1 MDRPR
6 RNAAIQAL
14 QKMKEIHEWEEC
26 TESSALFKI
35 AQQHFEEL
43 FANEDNHA
51 QDHEVFASDEEAV
64 EEEFDDES
72 EEGYESSFIDDDDE
86 LTADSDEWQ
95 PKKRVRFSADDES
108 DLTREKEKVASD
120 DDDEMESEDDSE
132 LDSDEYSDHSDHS
145 STLSDNILSKECED
159 FADNCFD
166 NCFNTSDTNTTIL
179 TNDTNVANTETSSD
193 HISLDTDDP
202 PTLTRT

>member
-6 RNAAIQAL
+6 RNAAMQAL
-14 QKMKEIHEWEEC
+14 HKMKEIREWEEC
-26 TESSALFKI
+26 TESSALFI
-35 AQQHFEEL
+35 TAQKHFEEL
-43 FANEDNHA
+43 FANEDNQA
-51 QDHEVFASDEEAV
+51 LDHEVLASDEEAV
-64 EEEFDDES
+64 EEDCDDQS

-86 LTADSDEWQ
+86 STADSDEWQ
-95 PKKRVRFSADDES
+95 PQKRVRFSASDES
-108 DLTREKEKVASD
+108 NMTREKEKMASD
-120 DDDEMESEDDSE
+120 DDDEIESEDDSE

-159 FADNCFD
+159 FADNCF
-166 NCFNTSDTNTTIL
+166 NTSDTNMTSL

-193 HISLDTDDP
+193 HISLDSDDP